1 MTCKY
6 TKFWRYV
13 TDDLMLIF
21 FSIRTF
27 ISHYLFDII
36 VQQVKMGTRPSK
48 LESLTTSDIDDLNG
62 FCFGSQFVAEELVS
76 HILLLGDVKTIKCCR
91 LVCKQW
97 NELISNRYF
106 WKKKALAESKH
117 WPNVPLEETV
127 PWSFYANIYLN
138 QPFERNLIKNPCGKG
153 WYHILVKYLLALC
166 ICMFIFQNT

>member
-1 MTCKY
+1 
-6 TKFWRYV
+6 
-13 TDDLMLIF
+13 
-21 FSIRTF
+21 
-27 ISHYLFDII
+27 
-36 VQQVKMGTRPSK
+36 MGTRPSK